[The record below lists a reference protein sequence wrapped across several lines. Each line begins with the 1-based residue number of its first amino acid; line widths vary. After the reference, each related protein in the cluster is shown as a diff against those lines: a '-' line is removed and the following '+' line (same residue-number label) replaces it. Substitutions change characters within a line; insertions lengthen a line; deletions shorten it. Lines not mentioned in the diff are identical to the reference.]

1 MRNRNVADTLPD
13 WFYELSEEEKKQKVR
28 RLRLEDNCLLYQ
40 IAMDTLESLSV
51 RRMAVLGTKDQ
62 ELLCRIAK
70 LCDEDKLR
78 ESAAHRVFKLDAD
91 FPESKERRCV
101 FRVESYLFLRQAI
114 EEKDNQFLEYIARTN
129 SGTVRHNAILAL
141 PVGYF
146 PELDDDT
153 ALHYL
158 TASLAERENDIPL
171 LMEAAVNG
179 PHRRFAFARLTGK
192 MFYEP
197 CDSYSHCTYECGQAE
212 GVTDK
217 QIKQTCCAIIENV
230 YYDETLV
237 SEARKTLTEMDND
250 AEQKR

>member
-1 MRNRNVADTLPD
+1 LRNRNVADTLPD

-40 IAMDTLESLSV
+40 IAMDTSESLSV

-70 LCDEDKLR
+70 LCDEDSLR
-78 ESAAHRVFKLDAD
+78 EVAAHRIFKPDTS
-91 FPESKERRCV
+91 FSESKERRSI
-101 FRVESYLFLRQAI
+101 FRDAPSRFLWQAI
-114 EEKDNQFLEYIARTN
+114 EEKDDVFLEYIARTT
-129 SGTVRHNAILAL
+129 SGSVRHNAILAL
-141 PVGYF
+141 PVGSF
-146 PELDDDT
+146 PEQDDA
-153 ALHYL
+153 ALYHL
-158 TASLAERENDIPL
+158 TATLAKRENDISL
-171 LMEAAVNG
+171 LMKAAVYG
-179 PHRRFAFARLTGK
+179 PHHHFAFARLTGQS
-192 MFYEP
+192 FYEP
-197 CDSYSHCTYECGQAE
+197 CDAYSHCTYECGQAE